1 MRKKER
7 KHDVKNKQQAFKMTA
22 HLPVFVIIISVPS
35 SWNLAQRSF
44 VSSLHLTSHI
54 DVEHGG
60 DVDVGESERTDVKAL
75 PSLGERRSSL
85 NESLSESSTEEKN
98 EFFRIFNKVRVWAVA
113 FGLLILLRM
122 SIFPEEAT
130 LSVLFLCSF

>member
-1 MRKKER
+1 
-7 KHDVKNKQQAFKMTA
+7 MTA

-85 NESLSESSTEEKN
+85 NESLSESSTD
-98 EFFRIFNKVRVWAVA
+98 
-113 FGLLILLRM
+113 GD
-122 SIFPEEAT
+122 T
-130 LSVLFLCSF
+130 LSDARDIDCSPIIAAIEKADALVDSFRFGVNGLISVSLFSSAIMVKFSHFPINPNGS